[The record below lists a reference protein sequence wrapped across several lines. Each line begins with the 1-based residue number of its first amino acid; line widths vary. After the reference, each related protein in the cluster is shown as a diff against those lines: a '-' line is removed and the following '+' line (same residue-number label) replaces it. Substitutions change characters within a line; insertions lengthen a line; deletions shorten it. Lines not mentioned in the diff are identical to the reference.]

1 MADRFYIYILLT
13 CVLLIGFYIVFSIR
27 GVLKFKKQYNGKFL
41 FKIKKRDMVIFILII
56 LILLFLIISTLKG
69 EDKSLI
75 GTNGFLL
82 MLAIMGFADKY
93 AVLYSEDRIYV
104 NGKIIE
110 LKDIT
115 KINFSCYLLTC
126 YAQIFVKTDSGKERI
141 CFLRLNKEDKPIVQK
156 LLYDKYDFY
165 KM

>member
-1 MADRFYIYILLT
+1 MADRFYNYIVLI
-13 CVLLIGFYIVFSIR
+13 CVVLIVFYIFSSIR
-27 GVLKFKKQYNGKFL
+27 GVLKFKIQYNGKFL
-41 FKIKKRDMVIFILII
+41 FKVKKRDMVIFILIL
-56 LILLFLIISTLKG
+56 LILLFLIIFTLIG
-69 EDKSLI
+69 EDISLI
-75 GTNGFLL
+75 KNSGFLI